1 MELSFGQ
8 RVDPENN
15 LVELWLTHGA
25 LDEIKKMDLS
35 DKIVWMWGAGM
46 GDCWL
51 SKRCKELHIVERNP
65 DWVEAG
71 RTTSVAN
78 GCVNITYYY
87 RPCNEGSGAQ
97 DMYCELPDGLQIDV
111 MINDDAYRTEVCQ
124 VAVDYFSKRDIGIL
138 ICDNYWQDFVWK
150 SPKAIELL
158 QPFPKKI
165 YTQPDHVDHEG
176 DGWKTAIV
184 YISKYGMQFEQE

>member
-35 DKIVWMWGAGM
+35 DKVVWMWGAGM

-51 SKRCKELHIVERNP
+51 AKRCKELIIVERNEEWIHKSA
-65 DWVEAG
+65 DILA
-71 RTTSVAN
+71 AN
-78 GCVNITYYY
+78 GVTNVTYLY

-97 DMYCELPDGLQIDV
+97 DMYCEIPEGIRPDVFIV
-111 MINDDAYRTEVCQ
+111 DDAYRYECILK
-124 VAVDYFSKRDIGIL
+124 ALEYKPCIL
-138 ICDNYWQDFVWK
+138 IVDNWQQDYIFICPSAEDVLKDYESKIFV
-150 SPKAIELL
+150 
-158 QPFPKKI
+158 
-165 YTQPDHVDHEG
+165 QPDHEDHEG
-176 DGWKTAIV
+176 HPWQTAIF
-184 YISKYGMQFEQE
+184 YIK